1 MAEQKTIRNQIHFRL
16 TAEEAAKIEQ
26 NAATVGLSPS
36 AYAKKQAL
44 EGKVKSPVITR
55 DVGQLIYPEL
65 GKIGSNIN
73 QIARKLNM
81 DDEVLA
87 SEFREVK
94 AEFDNLWSYV
104 TEGKKIKKSQEK
116 SRQEEVI
123 TKKVDEVLFED
134 VSEIKQSEEKP
145 KQKEVV
151 IKKVDEELFEDV
163 SEVKQS
169 EEKQK
174 TQTCPYCGT
183 ELVKMQSQTSE
194 NEVRWYWSCP
204 NAKRDDGIHKTGS
217 WITWVE

>member
-116 SRQEEVI
+116 SRQEEVV
-123 TKKVDEVLFED
+123 TK
-134 VSEIKQSEEKP
+134 Q
-145 KQKEVV
+145 
-151 IKKVDEELFEDV
+151 VDEELFEDV

-169 EEKQK
+169 EEKQE
-174 TQTCPYCGT
+174 TPTCPHCGT
-183 ELVKMQSQTSE
+183 ELVKRQSQTSE

>member
-116 SRQEEVI
+116 SRQEEVV
-123 TKKVDEVLFED
+123 TK
-134 VSEIKQSEEKP
+134 Q
-145 KQKEVV
+145 
-151 IKKVDEELFEDV
+151 VDEELFEDV
-163 SEVKQS
+163 SEAKQS
-169 EEKQK
+169 EEKQE
-174 TQTCPYCGT
+174 TPTCPHCGT
-183 ELVKMQSQTSE
+183 ELVKKQSQTSE
-194 NEVRWYWSCP
+194 NAGRWYWSCP

-217 WITWVE
+217 WIDWVK

>member
-1 MAEQKTIRNQIHFRL
+1 MAEQKKTRNQIHFRL
-16 TAEEAAKIEQ
+16 TAEEATKIEL
-26 NAATVGLSPS
+26 NAATVRLSPS

-55 DVGQLIYPEL
+55 DIGESIFSEL

-94 AEFDNLWSYV
+94 AELDNLWSYV

-116 SRQEEVI
+116 SRQEEVV

-134 VSEIKQSEEKP
+134 VSKTKQSEEKP
-145 KQKEVV
+145 KQKEVA
-151 IKKVDEELFEDV
+151 IKQVDEELFEDV
-163 SEVKQS
+163 
-169 EEKQK
+169 QK
-174 TQTCPYCGT
+174 TEQPKKQETPICEYCKTPMEKNRAIAGT
-183 ELVKMQSQTSE
+183 NMG
-194 NEVRWYWSCP
+194 RWYWHCP
-204 NAKRDDGIHKTGS
+204 NYKDDDGIHKTNEY
-217 WITWVE
+217 IWVK